1 MIPLARAFRK
11 GFRKELSGAAHAI
24 MNARFTQSST
34 TVLLTA
40 QSTAPS
46 DPRMLEAA
54 GGACPADPTRFAV
67 VCLLAGCFALLA
79 LHHRFDGEARD
90 ARCAAGAPA
99 DSPVAARTFDLRI
112 EQRRLA
118 GGASTLRVVQGDRIE
133 LRWTS
138 DEVATLHLHGYEV
151 EATVAPGAPAT
162 MVFEAYATGRF
173 PIVAHGFGKSGGSTT
188 TPQREKT
195 LLYLEVHP
203 R

>member
-1 MIPLARAFRK
+1 
-11 GFRKELSGAAHAI
+11 
-24 MNARFTQSST
+24 MNTRFSQSST
-34 TVLLTA
+34 TVRL
-40 QSTAPS
+40 TAPS
-46 DPRMLEAA
+46 TPRSDPQALEAA
-54 GGACPADPTRFAV
+54 GGARPADPRRFAIA
-67 VCLLAGCFALLA
+67 CLLAGCLTLLA

-90 ARCAAGAPA
+90 ARCTAGAPV

-118 GGASTLRVVQGDRIE
+118 GGASTLRVVQGERIE

-138 DEVATLHLHGYEV
+138 DEVTTLHLHGYDV
-151 EATVAPGAPAT
+151 ETTVAPGAPAT

-173 PIVAHGFGKSGGSTT
+173 PIVTHGFGKSGASPAA
-188 TPQREKT
+188 TPREKT

>member
-1 MIPLARAFRK
+1 
-11 GFRKELSGAAHAI
+11 
-24 MNARFTQSST
+24 
-34 TVLLTA
+34 VLLTA
-40 QSTAPS
+40 PSTARS
-46 DPRMLEAA
+46 DP
-54 GGACPADPTRFAV
+54 PRFAV

-79 LHHRFDGEARD
+79 LHHRFDGEGRD
-90 ARCAAGAPA
+90 ARCATGAPA
-99 DSPVAARTFDLRI
+99 AAAARTFDLRI

-118 GGASTLRVVQGDRIE
+118 GGASTLRVVQGERIE

-138 DEVATLHLHGYEV
+138 DEVTTLHLHGYDV

-173 PIVAHGFGKSGGSTT
+173 PIVAHGFGKSGAS
-188 TPQREKT
+188 PAVSPREKT